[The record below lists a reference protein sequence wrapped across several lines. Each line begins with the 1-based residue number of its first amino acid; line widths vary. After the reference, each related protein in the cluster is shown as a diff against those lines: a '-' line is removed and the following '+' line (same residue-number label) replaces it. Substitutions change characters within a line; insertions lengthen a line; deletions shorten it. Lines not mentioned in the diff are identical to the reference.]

1 MHTKVRH
8 IYDNWVLHG
17 ARVGGGGE
25 RLIPAAVFLPMNCRT
40 GNGEILPW
48 RVVRTNSQLASH
60 NLGNIISCSKYIFYL
75 FGGLLQ

>member
-1 MHTKVRH
+1 MVRISEVVFMHTKVRH

-48 RVVRTNSQLASH
+48 RVVRTNSQSQSWKH
-60 NLGNIISCSKYIFYL
+60 YL
-75 FGGLLQ
+75 L